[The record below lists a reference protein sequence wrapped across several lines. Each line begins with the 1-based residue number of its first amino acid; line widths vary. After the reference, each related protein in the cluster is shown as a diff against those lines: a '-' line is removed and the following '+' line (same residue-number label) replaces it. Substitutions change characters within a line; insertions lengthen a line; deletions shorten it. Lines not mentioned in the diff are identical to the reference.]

1 MRRST
6 LSGRRWLAPLAMT
19 VAIGFAACTTPAGAS
34 APPVA
39 SPKPSGMMEASPTP
53 EASGMME
60 ASPSPA
66 GSGMMEASPSPAGSG
81 MMEASP
87 SPSTP

>member
-1 MRRST
+1 MHHSS
-6 LSGRRWLAPLAMT
+6 LSGRRWLVPLAVT
-19 VAIGFAACTTPAGAS
+19 IAIGFAACTTPVGA
-34 APPVA
+34 PTA
-39 SPKPSGMMEASPTP
+39 SPAPSGMMEASPSP
-53 EASGMME
+53 AGSGMME